1 MNKRAILTMVAFTIL
16 LFPGFIH
23 GAIPASER
31 AALIALYNSTNG
43 DGWTDNSGWKTP
55 PLHTDGFAMPG
66 TEGIWHRVFV
76 SGDHVNTI
84 DFSYYG
90 NNLSGSIPAE
100 LENLSNLKYLYLDSN
115 RQRRKYRRHRQ

>member
-1 MNKRAILTMVAFTIL
+1 MKKGAILTIVAFTLLVL

-43 DGWTDNSGWKTP
+43 DDWINNTGWKTP

-66 TEGIWHRVFV
+66 TEGKLE
-76 SGDHVNTI
+76 GDY
-84 DFSYYG
+84 D
-90 NNLSGSIPAE
+90 
-100 LENLSNLKYLYLDSN
+100 
-115 RQRRKYRRHRQ
+115 